1 MFICTVYN
9 WWENSSKLSPL
20 YSEILEVISL
30 YVLDFPGIQN
40 EYDLSGNLMIL
51 LDVVFFFILG
61 IPFKLISCLFY
72 RDPEGDLLEN
82 LQTLLD
88 VMFPSPTTSK
98 KEVNKSDMAKIILI
112 ISYNIP

>member
-1 MFICTVYN
+1 M
-9 WWENSSKLSPL
+9 
-20 YSEILEVISL
+20 
-30 YVLDFPGIQN
+30 
-40 EYDLSGNLMIL
+40 
-51 LDVVFFFILG
+51 LG
-61 IPFKLISCLFY
+61 IPFKLILCLFY

-98 KEVNKSDMAKIILI
+98 KEVNKSDLAKIILI